1 MAESRREKRD
11 REAKDAFA
19 SVWKRPERKAPIQTT
34 DLESPPEVAEKA
46 RISGWQIAIHSVR
59 MSGFTHPE
67 DGNFIMLPKEF
78 EAILALEKK
87 AVAQVVLHIINQTI
101 GWVDETGRG
110 GRREWVQLGQDH
122 FRMICG
128 SRSQAFYGIKQA
140 IQKGYI
146 IRRPRGNS
154 YEYSIRWKG

>member
-1 MAESRREKRD
+1 MAESRRQKRD

-19 SVWKRPERKAPIQTT
+19 SVWQRPERPERRAPV
-34 DLESPPEVAEKA
+34 EPEAKTAEDKV
-46 RISGWQIAIHSVR
+46 RISGWHLALHSIQ

-67 DGNFIMLPKEF
+67 HGNFIMLPKEF

-87 AVAQVVLHIINQTI
+87 AVAQVILHIMNQTI
-101 GWVDETGRG
+101 GWADQSGRG
-110 GRREWVQLGQDH
+110 QRREWVQLGHDH

-146 IRRPRGNS
+146 IRRPCENS
-154 YEYSIRWKG
+154 YEYSVRWKD